1 LFYIHVILVTLL
13 SSIKYKKIY
22 FLQNKKE
29 PRFAAMQ
36 ENNVSP
42 NRYFLLNKPYNMVSQ
57 FVSSHKVP
65 LLGEIDFDF
74 PEGTHAIGRLD
85 RTSEGLLIL
94 TTDKTVTRK
103 LFLATEA
110 HTRSYL
116 VMVQHKMTE
125 ETFLQLQAGIHIPI
139 NDTEFYL
146 AKPYAVKII
155 TAPTVLYR
163 YATDPREIY
172 PHTWLLITLT
182 EGKFRQVRKM
192 VMAVKHRCLRLI
204 RLNISNILLGNIEP
218 GKIKELNEEIF
229 YGLLAPSQKIP
240 YN

>member
-1 LFYIHVILVTLL
+1 MNPN
-13 SSIKYKKIY
+13 IK
-22 FLQNKKE
+22 
-29 PRFAAMQ
+29 
-36 ENNVSP
+36 SP
-42 NRYFLLNKPYNMVSQ
+42 NRYFLLNKPHNMVSQ

-65 LLGEIDFDF
+65 LLGELDFDF

-85 RTSEGLLIL
+85 GTSEGLLIL

-103 LFLATEA
+103 LFLAKEA

-125 ETFLQLQAGIHIPI
+125 ESFLQLQAGISIPI

-146 AKPYAVKII
+146 AKPYSLKII
-155 TAPTVLYR
+155 TEPKALYKH
-163 YATDPREIY
+163 ATDPREIY

-192 VMAVKHRCLRLI
+192 VMAVRHRCLRLI
-204 RLNISNILLGNIEP
+204 RLNISNILLGDIEP
-218 GKIKELNEEIF
+218 GKIKELNEETF
-229 YGLLAPSQKIP
+229 YSLLASTKKIP